1 MRECLQREIRK
12 WMDCLVRPRPDA
24 GVDVMAR
31 LASQK
36 GLTGPAIIR
45 YMISTLEQELVLAEA
60 DALAAAGGGR
70 VPGSKGGDPTQR

>member
-1 MRECLQREIRK
+1 VPTARDPKVDGLSG
-12 WMDCLVRPRPDA
+12 PTRPDA